1 MTVEYEDKGLHSLS
15 PAKGATKNRKR
26 IGRGPGSGTGGHL
39 VGKGQKGQKSRSG
52 HHYMPAGFEGGQM
65 PLYMR
70 ISKLRG
76 SNKKMSM
83 PMGPFR
89 TSTQPVNVGQLAV
102 FEAGT
107 EVTPDLLKQAGIL
120 RQLKHPVKI
129 LGNGELSV
137 KLNLTVHQISASAR
151 EKVEAAGGTI
161 TLIGGPAPHG
171 REKVRLEKQ
180 AAYEAGKTAKADAP
194 KAAKTP
200 KAEKPATDEAPASD
214 ATESGDE
221 A

>member
-1 MTVEYEDKGLHSLS
+1 MTVEYDNTGLHSLS

-26 IGRGPGSGTGGHL
+26 IGRGPGSGTGGHRA
-39 VGKGQKGQKSRSG
+39 GKGQKGQKSRSG
-52 HHYMPAGFEGGQM
+52 SHYMPAGFEGGQM

-89 TSTQPVNVGQLAV
+89 TSTLPVNIGQLAV

-107 EVTPDLLKQAGIL
+107 DVTPDLLKQAGIL
-120 RQLKHPVKI
+120 RHLKHPVKI
-129 LGNGELSV
+129 LGNGEISV

-161 TLIGGPAPHG
+161 TLIEGPKAHG
-171 REKVRLEKQ
+171 RELVRQEKQ
-180 AAYEAGKTAKADAP
+180 AAYEAGKLEKAGAKPAA
-194 KAAKTP
+194 KAAK
-200 KAEKPATDEAPASD
+200 AEAPA
-214 ATESGDE
+214 AEKESGDD

>member
-26 IGRGPGSGTGGHL
+26 IGRGPGSGTGGHR

-89 TSTQPVNVGQLAV
+89 TSTLPVNVGQLAV

-107 EVTPDLLKQAGIL
+107 DVTPDLLKQAGIL
-120 RQLKHPVKI
+120 RHLKHPVKI

-161 TLIGGPAPHG
+161 TLIAGPAPHG

-180 AAYEAGKTAKADAP
+180 AAYEAGKAAAPKAKAAKAP
-194 KAAKTP
+194 KAA
-200 KAEKPATDEAPASD
+200 APAEEAAPADD
-214 ATESGDE
+214 AKESGDD

>member
-26 IGRGPGSGTGGHL
+26 IGRGPGSGTGGHR

-89 TSTQPVNVGQLAV
+89 TSTLPVNVGQLAV

-107 EVTPDLLKQAGIL
+107 EVTPELLKQAGIL
-120 RQLKHPVKI
+120 RHLKHPVKI

-137 KLNLTVHQISASAR
+137 KLSLTVHQISASAR

-161 TLIGGPAPHG
+161 TLIAGPAPHG

-180 AAYEAGKTAKADAP
+180 AAYEASKASGTTKATKAP
-194 KAAKTP
+194 KAA
-200 KAEKPATDEAPASD
+200 APAED
-214 ATESGDE
+214 AAPADDAPETGDD